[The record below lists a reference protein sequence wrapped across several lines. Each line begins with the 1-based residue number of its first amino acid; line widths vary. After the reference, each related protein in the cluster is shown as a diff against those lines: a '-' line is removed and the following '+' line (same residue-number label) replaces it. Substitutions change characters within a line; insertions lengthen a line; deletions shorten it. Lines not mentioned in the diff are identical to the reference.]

1 MLIKNVRLIPVM
13 LEIVLVYKRMC
24 ITGTWK
30 MMKVVLIWTT
40 ILGMMVVTTV
50 GCGSDDSPMKEDNS
64 PITEEMPQSSI
75 EPPNPY
81 IAPILGTW
89 HLQTITGFEN
99 DVVNQS
105 MDFSSGLFTLTFK
118 PDKTFKAINRYPI
131 EVVADLEFLKWKGLE
146 HIQEIVVTFPGKYG
160 ISEKQLRLDV
170 GRARVE
176 PKEAPEID
184 ADFENPI
191 FFYHVDQNARPMDY
205 SLVNN
210 GDQLELVH
218 KKDVYRVEYILHRLK
233 PE

>member
-13 LEIVLVYKRMC
+13 LETVLVYKRMC
-24 ITGTWK
+24 ITGTWE
-30 MMKVVLIWTT
+30 MMKVILIWTT
-40 ILGMMVVTTV
+40 ILGMMVVTTI
-50 GCGSDDSPMKEDNS
+50 GCGNDDSPMKEDNN
-64 PITEEMPQSSI
+64 PIKEDMPQPST
-75 EPPNPY
+75 EAPNPY
-81 IAPILGTW
+81 ITPILGTW

-170 GRARVE
+170 G
-176 PKEAPEID
+176 
-184 ADFENPI
+184 
-191 FFYHVDQNARPMDY
+191 
-205 SLVNN
+205 
-210 GDQLELVH
+210 
-218 KKDVYRVEYILHRLK
+218 
-233 PE
+233 